1 MYGIVNKAIE
11 ELIKINYGHETWEA
25 IKENSRID
33 IDFFISNEP
42 YPDEVTYQL
51 ATAAAQELNITV
63 EEVLIAFGEFWV
75 LHTGKEKYGSLM
87 EAGGNNLKEF
97 LINLPN
103 FHNRIM
109 LIYPNLTPPEFRVSH
124 LTDNSIH
131 VHYFSQRQGLKEFV
145 RGLLQGLC
153 KLYQTAVAV
162 ELLQCRDDGADHEIF
177 KVAW

>member
-1 MYGIVNKAIE
+1 
-11 ELIKINYGHETWEA
+11 
-25 IKENSRID
+25 
-33 IDFFISNEP
+33 
-42 YPDEVTYQL
+42 
-51 ATAAAQELNITV
+51 
-63 EEVLIAFGEFWV
+63 
-75 LHTGKEKYGSLM
+75 M